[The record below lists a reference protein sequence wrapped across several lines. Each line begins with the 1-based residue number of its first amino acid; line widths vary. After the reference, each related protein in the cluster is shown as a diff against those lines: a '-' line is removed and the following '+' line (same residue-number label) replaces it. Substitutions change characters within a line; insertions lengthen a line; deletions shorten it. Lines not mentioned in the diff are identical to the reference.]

1 MQRQSLIYPALKSNF
16 LIALGIKFMPI
27 VAHNDLPT
35 FARLRQEGQRILE
48 PDCALQQDIREL
60 HIGLLNMM
68 PDAALAATERQFFRL
83 VGQSNPIAQF
93 YVHPFTLDGLTR
105 GAEAQ
110 DYIQRYYEPFE
121 KIREE
126 GLDALIIT
134 GANVSGPDLTQ
145 EPFWKPLIA
154 VVDWAYSQ
162 VCSTLCSCLATHA
175 VLQFRYQQRR
185 QSLPA
190 KCWGVYSHHVVE
202 RTHPLV
208 SDVNTRF
215 DVPHSRFNDISR
227 AQFDAAGLHV
237 LTESDDAGVHL
248 AVSPDGFRQVFFQG
262 HPEYDMISLLKEYQ
276 REIKRFVAGARM
288 DYPPFPDHYFGLQA
302 RAILDEH
309 REQVHEALD
318 QGREVPAFPEQWMTA
333 RLHNT
338 WHDTAQGVI
347 GNWMGLV
354 YRVTNHDRRLPF
366 MAEVNPDDPLALGWN
381 AR

>member
-1 MQRQSLIYPALKSNF
+1 
-16 LIALGIKFMPI
+16 MPI

-35 FARLRQEGQRILE
+35 FSRLRKEGQRILE

-68 PDAALAATERQFFRL
+68 PDAALMATERQFFRL

-93 YVHPFTLDGLTR
+93 YVHPFTLNGLAR
-105 GAEAQ
+105 SAEAEV
-110 DYIQRYYEPFE
+110 YIQRYYEPFD

-134 GANVSGPDLTQ
+134 GANVSGPNLAQ
-145 EPFWKPLIA
+145 EPFWNPLIE
-154 VVDWAYSQ
+154 VVNWAYDC
-162 VCSTLCSCLATHA
+162 VTSTLCSCLATHA
-175 VLQFRYQQRR
+175 VLQFRYQQTR
-185 QSLPA
+185 QPLPT

-215 DVPHSRFNDISR
+215 DVPHSRFNDIRR

-248 AVSPDGFRQVFFQG
+248 AVSADGFRQVFFQG

-276 REIKRFVAGARM
+276 REIKRFVAGTRL
-288 DYPPFPDHYFGLQA
+288 DYPPFPDHYFELQA
-302 RAILDEH
+302 RAILDEY
-309 REQVHEALD
+309 REQVHEAID
-318 QGREVPAFPEQWMTA
+318 QGREIPPFPEQWITA

-354 YRVTNHDRRLPF
+354 YRVTNNDRRLPF
-366 MAEVNPDDPLALGWN
+366 MAEVNSSDPLALGWN
-381 AR
+381 A